1 MNKMSGPLI
10 ILILCLVSIS
20 VAREKPHIVY
30 VLADDLGFNDIGYN
44 DPQVITP
51 NINDLA
57 ANGVILERN
66 YVQPVCTPSR
76 TALLTGTYPYKIGM
90 QVSKIINYMSSFL
103 LFLSRDLHLEAMSLM
118 DYLWTKLYFL
128 NTYNHKAIKLIWL
141 ESKVQELLWW
151 EPKHFE
157 FQMAFGIL

>member
-10 ILILCLVSIS
+10 ILILCFVSIS

-90 QVSKIINYMSSFL
+90 QVSKIINYMCSFL

-118 DYLWTKLYFL
+118 DYL
-128 NTYNHKAIKLIWL
+128 
-141 ESKVQELLWW
+141 
-151 EPKHFE
+151 
-157 FQMAFGIL
+157 

>member
-1 MNKMSGPLI
+1 MRTVCLVQKFSAQKMIRFFSTFSLNKMSGPLI
-10 ILILCLVSIS
+10 ILILCFVSIS

-90 QVSKIINYMSSFL
+90 QVSKIINYMSSFYS
-103 LFLSRDLHLEAMSLM
+103 F
-118 DYLWTKLYFL
+118 
-128 NTYNHKAIKLIWL
+128 
-141 ESKVQELLWW
+141 
-151 EPKHFE
+151 
-157 FQMAFGIL
+157 

>member
-1 MNKMSGPLI
+1 MRTVCLVQKFSAQKMIRFFSTFSLNKMSGPLI
-10 ILILCLVSIS
+10 ILILCFVSIS

-90 QVSKIINYMSSFL
+90 QVSKIINYRSSFYS
-103 LFLSRDLHLEAMSLM
+103 FFISKDLHLEAMSLM
-118 DYLWTKLYFL
+118 DYL
-128 NTYNHKAIKLIWL
+128 
-141 ESKVQELLWW
+141 
-151 EPKHFE
+151 
-157 FQMAFGIL
+157 